1 MDRAALAPFAVVFA
15 LSAVFF
21 GVVLAC
27 SSSGGGGSGSVSGY
41 SATNCPNVSLLG
53 NSASCTSCV
62 ESKCASELTSANSAC
77 SAWLACVCEPGTDAG
92 ACPNGPLT
100 AGGGDGGA
108 ECTAAVLS
116 VGACNLASCFGCS
129 ADGG

>member
-1 MDRAALAPFAVVFA
+1 MNRAALAVVFA
-15 LSAVFF
+15 MSAVFVA
-21 GVVLAC
+21 VVLAC
-27 SSSGGGGSGSVSGY
+27 SSSGSSGGGGNPSGY

-53 NSASCTSCV
+53 TSASCNSCV

-77 SAWLACVCEPGTDAG
+77 SAWLACVCAPGTDAG

-100 AGGGDGGA
+100 AGGGDGGEA
-108 ECTAAVLS
+108 CTAAVLGL
-116 VGACNLASCFGCS
+116 GACNLASCLPCP